1 MADNS
6 EKLILEE
13 KAKRKELSRVRIFW
27 FLVVANIALVIYVI
41 LQIVILVGNK

>member
-6 EKLILEE
+6 EKLIQEE

-27 FLVVANIALVIYVI
+27 FLLFANVALVVY
-41 LQIVILVGNK
+41 IVIQILILSGK